1 MKIIREILWVTI
13 AFIIAAIIQIPIIK
27 EIDYD
32 FIAINTFIIVFSVIY
47 LRFNL
52 KFENT
57 IGKTT
62 KWVKYL
68 IFSLNFFILVVVIL
82 KSQKIIELNDIFSLE
97 LYQKTIRVIDINKAS
112 KLIKYINTEFMLS
125 AIMLIA
131 NALMLNAKILRSF
144 WQKRL
149 IKDY

>member
-57 IGKTT
+57 IGKTN
-62 KWVKYL
+62 KWLKYL
-68 IFSLNFFILVVVIL
+68 LFSLNFFILVVVIL

>member
-13 AFIIAAIIQIPIIK
+13 AFIIAVIIQIPIIK

-57 IGKTT
+57 IGKTN
-62 KWVKYL
+62 KWLKYL
-68 IFSLNFFILVVVIL
+68 LFSLNFFILVVVIL

>member
-27 EIDYD
+27 EIDYN

-57 IGKTT
+57 IGKTN

-68 IFSLNFFILVVVIL
+68 LFSLNFFILVVVIL